1 MAIDIAVLVS
11 VGRHPTSGR
20 TRRADG
26 DARALQVALELGSDN
41 RIHLIHAGNPDQR
54 ILRDYLG
61 MGLAEMTVLRV
72 PERSDVI
79 PSLVSHLQQLQP
91 ALVLTGTQSEQ
102 GPSSG
107 YLPYGV
113 AKGLGYPIVPAIAAL
128 ELTDGS
134 AKLLQALPRGRRRA
148 INVSL
153 PLVATVD
160 KVAATPRQTAFGMA
174 RRGQVNVIEGI
185 EGTPP
190 TVLPWQ
196 ERPARRRPKRLKVMA
211 GGSAADRLKAASQM
225 QAGKGALMVDPDPDE
240 AARAIYDY
248 LVEEGIIKP
257 DV

>member
-11 VGRHPTSGR
+11 VGRHPASGR
-20 TRRADG
+20 TRRAEG
-26 DARALQVALELGSDN
+26 DATAVQMALELGRDH
-41 RIHLIHAGNPDQR
+41 RIHLIHAGNPDER

-61 MGLAEMTVLRV
+61 MGVPAITVLRV

-79 PSLVSHLQQLQP
+79 PSLVSHLKQLGP
-91 ALVLTGTQSEQ
+91 DLVLTGTQTEH

-113 AKGLGYPIVPAIAAL
+113 AKGLDYPIVPAIAGLTL
-128 ELTDGS
+128 EGKQ
-134 AKLLQALPRGRRRA
+134 AQLLQALPRGRRRA
-148 INVSL
+148 VTISL

-160 KVAATPRQTAFGMA
+160 KVAAVPRQSAFGKA
-174 RRGQVNVIEGI
+174 RRGHIAVLEGI
-185 EGTPP
+185 ETSASPP
-190 TVLPWQ
+190 PWE

-211 GGSAADRLKAASQM
+211 GGSAEQRLKAASQM
-225 QAGKGALMVDPDPDE
+225 KAGKGAQMINPDPDE

-257 DV
+257 EP